1 MPRSLKGAEPSYDFD
16 PCTGTLASSN
26 YYNWVKDSHVLA
38 RDFQRS
44 KFQARAAYL
53 RGMKFKAA
61 AAAQAMQAFKTSLDT
76 FLAPGGP
83 AQKLSQALS
92 EASQAVS
99 QMPNFVVYGWQDP
112 KPPNNK
118 RAYWHIVRVEVQ
130 APARCST
137 GKCCDGIT
145 QNCNINKLPWVKT
158 YTKGFL
164 GMTRCYELKDYNGKV
179 GTRIT
184 RWDENHDAITFANKL
199 PLWQLFFH
207 KPGPLAEE
215 TMDTACIGNNIGF
228 SAATLGAL
236 GLVVPDIG
244 TSEALKGAF
253 MFNAVPTA
261 GPQLQCWNAVNQ
273 MLNRGVRTQTCAQ
286 YFLNTGTDGKK
297 HLDLKFVSCP
307 AGVFNATSTTP

>member
-1 MPRSLKGAEPSYDFD
+1 M
-16 PCTGTLASSN
+16 
-26 YYNWVKDSHVLA
+26 
-38 RDFQRS
+38 
-44 KFQARAAYL
+44 
-53 RGMKFKAA
+53 
-61 AAAQAMQAFKTSLDT
+61 
-76 FLAPGGP
+76 
-83 AQKLSQALS
+83 
-92 EASQAVS
+92 
-99 QMPNFVVYGWQDP
+99 
-112 KPPNNK
+112 
-118 RAYWHIVRVEVQ
+118 
-130 APARCST
+130 
-137 GKCCDGIT
+137 
-145 QNCNINKLPWVKT
+145 
-158 YTKGFL
+158 
-164 GMTRCYELKDYNGKV
+164 